1 MGYGLLSQGLY
12 RKIMVRKLY
21 TIVLWF
27 QGLYTVIT
35 ALWALLHIESFMDVT
50 GPKTD
55 TWLVKTVSFILL
67 SIGIGMIAE
76 AISRTLALPLLLLF
90 LLNAIALA
98 GIDFYYATN
107 NVIWNVYLLDGIEQ
121 IIFISFL
128 VFFLSRPKHR

>member
-1 MGYGLLSQGLY
+1 
-12 RKIMVRKLY
+12 MVRKLY